1 MRRSVEIQPCSNRFV
16 SIGSS
21 FFHWGASFLSL
32 TAYGGLRAP
41 CGIRSTPL
49 PFGDSALTGGVP
61 DFTLELFR
69 ISIEP
74 ISIAILDFCQVRVR
88 RSLGRVSISFH
99 TAPDSPLGKILVT
112 PLVCLRGVT
121 KIMSRGGN
129 QKTKRGQGGLEP
141 PTSRTRSE
149 NHTSRP
155 LAHAALAQLGERQ
168 TEDLK
173 VPGSIPGG
181 GTCFFLQK
189 RGQGGI
195 EPPTSPTL
203 RENHAT
209 RPLAHQMRIG

>member
-32 TAYGGLRAP
+32 IAYGGLRAP
-41 CGIRSTPL
+41 CGVRSTPL

-74 ISIAILDFCQVRVR
+74 ISIAILDFCQVSFR
-88 RSLGRVSISFH
+88 RSLGRVSLHSTLLPIR
-99 TAPDSPLGKILVT
+99 PLAKSWLP
-112 PLVCLRGVT
+112 PLVCLGGVT
-121 KIMSRGGN
+121 KMMSRGGN

-181 GTCFFLQK
+181 GTCFFAK
-189 RGQGGI
+189 AGPRG
-195 EPPTSPTL
+195 
-203 RENHAT
+203 N
-209 RPLAHQMRIG
+209 

>member
-32 TAYGGLRAP
+32 IAYGGLRAP
-41 CGIRSTPL
+41 CGVRSTPL

-88 RSLGRVSISFH
+88 RSLGRVSIHS
-99 TAPDSPLGKILVT
+99 TLLPIGTLAKSWLP
-112 PLVCLRGVT
+112 PLVCLGGVT
-121 KIMSRGGN
+121 KMMSRGGN

-181 GTCFFLQK
+181 GTCFFAK
-189 RGQGGI
+189 AGPRG
-195 EPPTSPTL
+195 
-203 RENHAT
+203 N
-209 RPLAHQMRIG
+209 